1 MLPRIV
7 YIGSVFSELTQA
19 SFYLERRWLD
29 NGKYHLVSACTLLIE
44 YGDEKMSRVLLDFFE
59 THYPNVDFSDVH
71 EELLH
76 KGDQ

>member
-7 YIGSVFSELTQA
+7 YIGTVLTDLTQA
-19 SFYLERRWLD
+19 SFYLERRWIT
-29 NGKYHLVSACTLLIE
+29 NGKQHLLSSCILLIE
-44 YGDEKMSRVLLDFFE
+44 YGDEKMSRVVLDFFE